1 MSSIPAYPLSN
12 MSSMAEARR
21 AGAGIYQ
28 GTDIYGQPIVSSH
41 IHGVQRKRYMGQPDQ
56 GALSR
61 RSARPTGWR
70 GVEADLDADYEREL
84 ALAQEEGRAAA
95 RGEQGMTRGPAP
107 APQVSGHWVPGV
119 SAGSQVFVRDEPERP
134 GDADN
139 EAAELMGPPAPAA
152 AVAEAR
158 RRQLAEQNMRRAWA
172 RTRAMEENRIHSDMT
187 LNQAA
192 KEAKLRELGSRGAR
206 EQYRGSPQGQAAGR
220 VDRPLADARREILAR
235 TRHGRTMAQYDTA
248 NRAVSPADADNLLRV
263 YNTPEARDESRRALS
278 NNI

>member
-21 AGAGIYQ
+21 TGAGIYQ
-28 GTDIYGQPIVSSH
+28 GPDIYGQPIVSSH

-56 GALSR
+56 GPLSR

-134 GDADN
+134 GDTDN

-172 RTRAMEENRIHSDMT
+172 RTRV
-187 LNQAA
+187 L
-192 KEAKLRELGSRGAR
+192 KERQPGESSNLGSAAAR
-206 EQYRGSPQGQAAGR
+206 EEFRSSPQGQAAGK
-220 VDRPLADARREILAR
+220 VDRPLADARREIMAR

-248 NRAVSPADADNLLRV
+248 NRAVSPAEADNLLRV
-263 YNTPEARDESRRALS
+263 YNTPEARDESRRALP